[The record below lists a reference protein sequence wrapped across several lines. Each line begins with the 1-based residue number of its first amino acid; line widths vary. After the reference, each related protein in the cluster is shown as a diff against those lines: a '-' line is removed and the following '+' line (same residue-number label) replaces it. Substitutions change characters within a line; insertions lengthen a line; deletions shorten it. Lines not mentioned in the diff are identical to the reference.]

1 MTKPAS
7 PSISGVAV
15 LVFDAGRNRQR
26 CDCQHRRKIAEYP
39 SLAPARQVREVTREF
54 QHNVLQ
60 LRRLQAGRRAV
71 RQICHSDQEN

>member
-1 MTKPAS
+1 VTKP
-7 PSISGVAV
+7 PSSSTSGVAV
-15 LVFDAGRNRQR
+15 LVLDVGRIGSGATASTGARLQST
-26 CDCQHRRKIAEYP
+26 P
-39 SLAPARQVREVTREF
+39 LLAPARPVREVTREF